1 MARRTNAYSQTE
13 NLRDRLYQRDLDRW
27 ADWLQQQERLRA
39 LVPKALDV
47 LESALS
53 GDEPDVKLA
62 LGLLKLL
69 DLAEPVPSPGGILSY
84 QFVDEGEVRAR
95 LSAHPY
101 DADDVP
107 ALPAGE

>member
-1 MARRTNAYSQTE
+1 MSRRSNFLPELALQ
-13 NLRDRLYQRDLDRW
+13 RDRLYERDLDRW
-27 ADWLQQQERLRA
+27 AEWLQQQERLRA

-69 DLAEPVPSPGGILSY
+69 DLAEPVPSPGGIVSY
-84 QFVDEGEVRAR
+84 TFVDEGEVRAR
-95 LSAHPY
+95 LSAHQS
-101 DADDVP
+101 DADDAP
-107 ALPAGE
+107 TMPAGE